1 MKSEFEYVMSI
12 GDELGD
18 YVDEWIAVV
27 NNKIVARGSNAKEIF
42 SKAKEKYPTAIPFIM
57 KVPGDKVMVL

>member
-1 MKSEFEYVMSI
+1 MKSEFEYIMSM

-27 NNKIVARGSNAKEIF
+27 NNEIVAKGK
-42 SKAKEKYPTAIPFIM
+42 KAKEVFRKAKENYPTKTPFIM
-57 KVPGDKVMVL
+57 KVPADRVMVL